1 MRKPNVSENLAIE
14 LAFRI
19 YGLKVNT
26 IKKMVSYNDQ
36 NFHICVSKEH
46 RNPYIESI
54 TEEGYTLKITNTRN
68 SAETDNFDI
77 IHSMMYHLNLK
88 GLRVPV
94 PIKNLD
100 GNTWKMEEVPLLN
113 EVEGN
118 SSDETKCGIHL
129 LTFLPG
135 VPISTVTY
143 TSDLLFQWGALLAS
157 YHDAIQ
163 DFRCEALF
171 KMKVSWSLENIP
183 KLENFMDGLDEQ
195 KKNLVLSVLK
205 KYPEEITESI
215 TNAPKCF
222 IHGDFNE
229 NNILVQMVKNES
241 SDYTSYSVE
250 GTLDFE
256 DVHYGTYAWDIGVML
271 AYAMLDCTIVDPL
284 EGAGH
289 ALAGYLSIRSLSG
302 LELSLLKMCIACR
315 LCQSLVLGAYSY
327 KQDPG
332 NSYIIISA
340 RSGWNRLEQ
349 ICNISNEDL
358 LNLWEKI
365 QQQYNN

>member
-26 IKKMVSYNDQ
+26 IKKMVSYDDQ
-36 NFHICVSKEH
+36 NFHIFVSNEH
-46 RNPYIESI
+46 YNPYIES
-54 TEEGYTLKITNTRN
+54 TAEDGYTLKITNTTR
-68 SAETDNFDI
+68 SAEPDHFDI
-77 IHSMMYHLNLK
+77 MHSTMNHLNLK

-94 PIKNLD
+94 PIKNLE
-100 GNTWKMEEVPLLN
+100 GNTWKMEVVPLLN
-113 EVEGN
+113 EDESN
-118 SSDETKCGIHL
+118 SSDKRECGIHL
-129 LTFLPG
+129 LTFISG

-143 TSDLLFQWGALLAS
+143 TSDLLFQWGALLAR

-163 DFRCEALF
+163 DFRCEALY
-171 KMKVSWSLENIP
+171 KKKVFWNLEHVPEI
-183 KLENFMDGLDEQ
+183 ENFMDGLDEQ

-205 KYPEEITESI
+205 KYPEEITKNI
-215 TNAPKCF
+215 GNAPKCF

-229 NNILVQMVKNES
+229 NNILVQIIKNES
-241 SDYTSYSVE
+241 SDCTSYSVD
-250 GTLDFE
+250 GILDFE
-256 DVHYGTYAWDIGVML
+256 DVHYSTYAWDIGVML
-271 AYAMLDCTIVDPL
+271 AYAMLDCKIVDPL

-302 LELSLLKMCIACR
+302 LELSLLRMCIACR

-327 KQDPG
+327 KQDPR

-340 RSGWNRLEQ
+340 KSGWNRLEQ

-358 LNLWEKI
+358 LNLWKKI
-365 QQQYNN
+365 Q